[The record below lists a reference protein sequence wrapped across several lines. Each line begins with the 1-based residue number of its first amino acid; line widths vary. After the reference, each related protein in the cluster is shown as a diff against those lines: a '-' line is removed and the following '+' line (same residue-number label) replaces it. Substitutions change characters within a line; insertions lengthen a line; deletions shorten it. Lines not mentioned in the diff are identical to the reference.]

1 MFCQTRTHT
10 QSHTRTHTHTQNQ
23 THAHTHTHTHT
34 ITHTHKIK
42 HTHTHTH
49 IHTKSY
55 RNFIISEMLKV
66 NFLVNLLRNATELK
80 SVNSPTII
88 ENYNFIISETE
99 KEPVRKSETRKGR
112 VSSRSRKT
120 ERTNCSQR

>member
-1 MFCQTRTHT
+1 M
-10 QSHTRTHTHTQNQ
+10 SNTHTHTIAH
-23 THAHTHTHTHT
+23 THAHTHTKSNTRTHTHTHTHT